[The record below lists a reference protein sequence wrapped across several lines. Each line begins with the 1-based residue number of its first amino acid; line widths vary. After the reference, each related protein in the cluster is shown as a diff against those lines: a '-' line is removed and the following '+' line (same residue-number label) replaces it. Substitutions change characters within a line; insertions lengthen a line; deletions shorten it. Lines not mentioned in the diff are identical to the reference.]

1 LVDKG
6 VTPPGV
12 DLAHQR
18 VRAASVN
25 LPPELPFK
33 DAAREALSVRPGVAP
48 ASV

>member
-1 LVDKG
+1 
-6 VTPPGV
+6 
-12 DLAHQR
+12 